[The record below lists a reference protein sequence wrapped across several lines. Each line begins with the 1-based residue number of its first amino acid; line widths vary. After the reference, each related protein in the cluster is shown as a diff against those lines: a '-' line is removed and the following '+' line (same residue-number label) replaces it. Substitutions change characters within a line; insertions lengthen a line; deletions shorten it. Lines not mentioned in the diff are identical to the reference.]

1 MYKSAM
7 VASLLAVS
15 LALTAGSASAQS
27 RSDSGWYAGGTIGQ
41 SSMDIQ
47 GCGGAIE
54 CDDKDTAWRIL
65 GGYQINRNLAIEFG
79 FHQLGDASASSSLG
93 HNEFESNAFELLGVG
108 YVPLGGN
115 FAAYGKAG
123 FYRGETKVSGNS
135 TVIGPIDVKDTNT
148 DLTFGLGAQYS
159 FSPQLSIRAE
169 WQRYAGMGGDAT
181 DESDVDVMSV
191 GLVVRF

>member
-27 RSDSGWYAGGTIGQ
+27 RSDSGWYLGATIGQ
-41 SSMDIQ
+41 STVDIE
-47 GCGGAIE
+47 GCGGGVD

-65 GGYQINRNLAIEFG
+65 GGYQINRNFAVELG
-79 FHQLGDASASSSLG
+79 FHEFGDASASG
-93 HNEFESNAFELLGVG
+93 PGGRIDFESNAFELVGVG
-108 YVPLGGN
+108 RFPLSGN
-115 FAAYGKAG
+115 FALYGKAG
-123 FYRGETKVSGNS
+123 FYRGETKASGS
-135 TVIGPIDVKDTNT
+135 TILTGPIDIKETNT
-148 DLTFGLGAQYS
+148 DFTFGFGLQYS
-159 FSPQLSIRAE
+159 FTPQLSIRGE
-169 WQRYAGMGGDAT
+169 WQRYADVGGGDI